1 MNDINGLIATSA
13 RLTDKD
19 KAITYVKEILAGD
32 DKPVIYTIS
41 RRTRSAGQNGTS
53 ADLSL
58 FYLKGSAAWNLTYYA
73 GLIIGLKVKNL
84 DGYNIINNTGGG
96 MDLGFDLVYA
106 LSSYLYEGEHRAG
119 YKVSHRWL

>member
-1 MNDINGLIATSA
+1 MHDINGLIATNA

-84 DGYNIINNTGGG
+84 DGYNVINNTGGG

>member
-19 KAITYVKEILAGD
+19 TAISYGREILAGD
-32 DKPVIYTIS
+32 DKPVLYTIS
-41 RRTRSAGQNGTS
+41 RRTKSAGQNGTS
-53 ADLSL
+53 LDLSL
-58 FYLKGSAAWNLTYYA
+58 FYLKDSAAWNLTYYA
-73 GLIIGLKVKNL
+73 GLILGLKVKNL

-119 YKVSHRWL
+119 YKVAHRWL

>member
-1 MNDINGLIATSA
+1 MKDINGLIATSA
-13 RLTDKD
+13 RLTDKN
-19 KAITYVKEILAGD
+19 KAITYVREILAGD

-41 RRTRSAGQNGTS
+41 RRTKSAGQNGIS
-53 ADLSL
+53 LDLSL
-58 FYLKGSAAWNLTYYA
+58 FYLKDSAAWNLTYYA
-73 GLIIGLKVKNL
+73 GLILGLKVKNL

-119 YKVSHRWL
+119 YKVAHRWL

>member
-1 MNDINGLIATSA
+1 MEDINGLIAKNA

-19 KAITYVKEILAGD
+19 KAIAYVREILAGD

-41 RRTRSAGQNGTS
+41 RRTRSAGHYGIS
-53 ADLSL
+53 LDLSL
-58 FYLKGSAAWNLTYYA
+58 FYLKDSAAWNLTYYA
-73 GLIIGLKVKNL
+73 GLILGLKVKNL

-119 YKVSHRWL
+119 YKVSHRSL

>member
-1 MNDINGLIATSA
+1 MEDINGLIATSA

-19 KAITYVKEILAGD
+19 KAITYVREILAGD

-41 RRTRSAGQNGTS
+41 RRTKSAGQNGTS
-53 ADLSL
+53 LDLSL
-58 FYLKGSAAWNLTYYA
+58 FYLRDSAAWNLTYYA
-73 GLIIGLKVKNL
+73 GLILGLKVKNL

-119 YKVSHRWL
+119 YKVAHRWL